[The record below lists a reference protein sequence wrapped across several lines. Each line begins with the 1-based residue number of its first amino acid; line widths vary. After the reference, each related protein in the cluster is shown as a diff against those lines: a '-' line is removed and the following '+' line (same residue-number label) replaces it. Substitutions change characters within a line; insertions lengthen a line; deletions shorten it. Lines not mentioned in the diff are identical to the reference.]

1 MLFSCLFKRYA
12 MLLKLSSPKHMT
24 QILNLASLLVER
36 LDTSSPPKNTEK
48 KRFIKLI
55 VYLIRILQS

>member
-24 QILNLASLLVER
+24 HILNLASLLVER
-36 LDTSSPPKNTEK
+36 LDIHQAQKYRKN
-48 KRFIKLI
+48 RFIKLI

>member
-24 QILNLASLLVER
+24 HILNLASLLVER
-36 LDTSSPPKNTEK
+36 LDTSSPKIQK
-48 KRFIKLI
+48 KQIYKTDCVLN
-55 VYLIRILQS
+55 